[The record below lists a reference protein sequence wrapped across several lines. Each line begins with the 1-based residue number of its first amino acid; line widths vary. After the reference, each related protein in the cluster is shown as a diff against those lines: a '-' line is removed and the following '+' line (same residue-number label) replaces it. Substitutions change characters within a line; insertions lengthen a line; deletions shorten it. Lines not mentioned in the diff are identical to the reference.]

1 MKKRKELIRK
11 LQREMFVNEEDYNK
25 KLGEL
30 KKGIENRMRKLREE
44 VKELK
49 DCIKFLNQEKWIKWI
64 NILKK

>member
-49 DCIKFLNQEKWIKWI
+49 DCIKFLNQEKWIK
-64 NILKK
+64 